1 MPIRHARLR
10 PATAAPSAT
19 SAAARALLCALAAL
33 VVCGAAPRQ
42 SCDTRQAAQK
52 IAEASLSA
60 RDQRNIGQMPPRV
73 VERGNGVY
81 WEVTWPPAQMG
92 GRPTL
97 VVINRNTCAVT
108 QVRP

>member
-1 MPIRHARLR
+1 M
-10 PATAAPSAT
+10 TAADG
-19 SAAARALLCALAAL
+19 RVLLCALAAL
-33 VVCGAAPRQ
+33 VLGGAAPQQ
-42 SCDTRQAAQK
+42 SCNTPLAAQK

-60 RDQRNIGQMPPRV
+60 RAQRNVGQMPPRV
-73 VERGNGVY
+73 VERGNGLY

-97 VVINRNTCAVT
+97 VVINRTTCAVS